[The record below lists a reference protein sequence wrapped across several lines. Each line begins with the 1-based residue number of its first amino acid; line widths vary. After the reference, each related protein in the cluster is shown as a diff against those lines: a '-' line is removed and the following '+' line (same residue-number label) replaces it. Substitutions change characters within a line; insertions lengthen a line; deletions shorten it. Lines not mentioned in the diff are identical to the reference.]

1 MRDEGACSWVYTRTN
16 HPLFAFRPPS
26 EIKSHSPI
34 VRSKLVRLE
43 ISVVQLPDIRV
54 SPIGINLHL
63 LSSHLFCP
71 HEFGESKMQPG
82 LSIHTNG
89 QAPHRSDSASSTGS
103 TKSPPPP
110 QAEMAP
116 ISRQTRPMIVGGDEP
131 EPPYPIHL
139 EGNVTHGFGR
149 GARFLGIPTGK
160 SPASTLSERFAE
172 FQTLTLSSQLA

>member
-1 MRDEGACSWVYTRTN
+1 
-16 HPLFAFRPPS
+16 
-26 EIKSHSPI
+26 
-34 VRSKLVRLE
+34 
-43 ISVVQLPDIRV
+43 
-54 SPIGINLHL
+54 
-63 LSSHLFCP
+63 
-71 HEFGESKMQPG
+71 MQPG